1 MPSRLRATV
10 RRRARSTRL
19 PLICLC
25 AVSIQHTA
33 PSEISISLNGLLGFG
48 LSVKKSPPDS
58 AIDIRINIKW
68 TCLFKG
74 QNNSSRLYV
83 SRLLYHWYHVHSFSA
98 SPFYSSS
105 HVPTSD
111 VWTLLDLRYQL
122 EHLTT
127 SLESPVPPFSFCP
140 ETNDS

>member
-83 SRLLYHWYHVHSFSA
+83 SRLLYHWYMC
-98 SPFYSSS
+98 
-105 HVPTSD
+105 
-111 VWTLLDLRYQL
+111 TLLVLAL
-122 EHLTT
+122 FIHL
-127 SLESPVPPFSFCP
+127 VMFRRQMCGRCWIFG
-140 ETNDS
+140 TNLST